1 MWGFGGSAS
10 KPTKEAH
17 DTNDNNTEAAPAESG
32 ETDDHKSEYEEDED
46 DDEDE
51 DEDEDDGDGDDDNDN
66 SEDDPETDMEPNSD
80 NSSGA
85 IPEAEGDIP
94 ENVDKADEDNVEPK
108 AEQERRKRKSP
119 STKRREDV
127 VNFANLF
134 VAKPKDFV
142 SGTGNGLG
150 MIIGGAAAGVG
161 AMFALPVVGAKQG
174 GVGGGVAG
182 TAAVMWS

>member
-1 MWGFGGSAS
+1 MWGFVGFAS

-17 DTNDNNTEAAPAESG
+17 DTNDNNMEAAAAESG
-32 ETDDHKSEYEEDED
+32 EIDDHESEYDED
-46 DDEDE
+46 DDEEDDE
-51 DEDEDDGDGDDDNDN
+51 DEEEDDGDDDDDN
-66 SEDDPETDMEPNSD
+66 SEDDPETDMEQNSD
-80 NSSGA
+80 DSSGA
-85 IPEAEGDIP
+85 IPKAEVDIL
-94 ENVDKADEDNVEPK
+94 ENVEKADEDNVEPE

-119 STKRREDV
+119 ATKRREDV